1 MMHFSADSFLIPLVA
16 GTPAQIKLVATANS
30 GGGGVTSGF
39 VSSLGEA
46 RSDILQVGNSEQRQ
60 IIVQ

>member
-30 GGGGVTSGF
+30 GGGVTSGF

-46 RSDILQVGNSEQRQ
+46 RSNILQVGNSEQWQ